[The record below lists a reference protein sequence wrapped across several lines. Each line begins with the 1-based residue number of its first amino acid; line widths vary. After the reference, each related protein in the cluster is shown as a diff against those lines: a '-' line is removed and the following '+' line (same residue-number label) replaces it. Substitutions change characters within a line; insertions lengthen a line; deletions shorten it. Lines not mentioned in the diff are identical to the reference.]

1 MFGISSVTFDIKQPI
16 GNTICQRAVLNIS
29 TLTAIEREL
38 NRKALTVS
46 LKDLK
51 AAPSAITPD
60 CLVEICVE
68 VAVKSDDPEPLH
80 KLQKIEI

>member
-1 MFGISSVTFDIKQPI
+1 MSKSSYE
-16 GNTICQRAVLNIS
+16 LS
-29 TLTAIEREL
+29 TLPAIEREL
-38 NRKALTVS
+38 KRKTLTVS

-60 CLVEICVE
+60 CLVEIFVE

-80 KLQKIEI
+80 KLRKIEI

>member
-1 MFGISSVTFDIKQPI
+1 MSKSSSELS
-16 GNTICQRAVLNIS
+16 N
-29 TLTAIEREL
+29 LTAIEREL
-38 NRKALTVS
+38 NRKTLTVS

-60 CLVEICVE
+60 CLVEIFVE

-80 KLQKIEI
+80 KLRTIEI